1 MANLTIT
8 IDESV
13 LRRARTKAAA
23 GGTSVNAVMRDF
35 LEQYAG
41 RSDVAAALAEMFEI
55 ADSAGA
61 SSGEAGITW
70 TREDLHDR
78 ANVR

>member
-8 IDESV
+8 VDEKL
-13 LRRARTKAAA
+13 LRRARTKAAER
-23 GGTSVNAVMRDF
+23 GTSVNAVMRDF

-41 RSDVAAALAEMFEI
+41 PSGVAAALVEMFEI

-61 SSGEAGITW
+61 STGEAGITW

-78 ANVR
+78 ANLR

>member
-8 IDESV
+8 VDEKL
-13 LRRARTKAAA
+13 LRRARTKAAER
-23 GGTSVNAVMRDF
+23 GTSVNAVMRDF

-41 RSDVAAALAEMFEI
+41 PSGGAAALVEMFEI

-61 SSGEAGITW
+61 STGEAGITW

-78 ANVR
+78 ANLR

>member
-1 MANLTIT
+1 MTNLTIA
-8 IDESV
+8 IDEEV

-23 GGTSVNAVMRDF
+23 TGTSVNAVMRDF

-41 RSDVAAALAEMFEI
+41 PSGAGAALAEMFEI
-55 ADSAGA
+55 ADAAGA
-61 SSGEAGITW
+61 STGEAGITW

-78 ANVR
+78 ANLR